1 MSKMVKELAGL
12 CYQLNKLY
20 IREKDK
26 KTREEIGES
35 FDRMTAVLDRA
46 IRAQPDKND
55 IAYRISVRKIR
66 RVVRDME
73 RESERFRKLDVFL
86 DGLRDLGEQLEDLL
100 N

>member
-26 KTREEIGES
+26 KTREEIGEN

-46 IRAQPDKND
+46 IRAQLDKND